1 MNKTVMVLLLG
12 CLYSLSGWAGQDS
25 LDTQPAY
32 RLAAGDEVEI
42 RVYGEPDLSMR
53 FKIDTSGHAN
63 YPYLGQVL
71 LTGRTTA
78 EVADLLAHG
87 LKRGVLLDP
96 MVTVNVTTFR
106 QVFVAGEVAQPGG
119 YEYQPGLTVEKAIA
133 LAGGFTDRAAR
144 RDISLRLNGGDR
156 LLEEVSLQQRLN
168 PGDIITI
175 EQSFF

>member
-1 MNKTVMVLLLG
+1 MNKSVMVLLLG
-12 CLYSLSGWAGQDS
+12 CLFSLSGWAGQDP
-25 LDTQPAY
+25 LNTQQVY

-42 RVYGEPDLSMR
+42 RVYGEPDLSMKFR
-53 FKIDTSGHAN
+53 IDTSGHAN

-71 LTGRTTA
+71 LMGRTTA
-78 EVADLLAHG
+78 EVADFLAHG
-87 LKRGVLLDP
+87 LKQGVLRDP

-119 YEYQPGLTVEKAIA
+119 YEYQPGLTVEKAVA

-144 RDISLRLNGGDR
+144 RDISLRLNGDDR